1 MNDLIILVISLLLWV
16 FAFLGLKK
24 IKMNFFKFMV
34 GSLGLFTIAIVFL
47 SGFLETGLSFAI
59 SNSLSIIEK
68 YTDYFQVFAGN
79 SIITMDTKSGIVSM
93 LINYE
98 CSGVIEM
105 LVFTSLAIFFPF
117 GSVLRKSFTI
127 VAGNAYIY
135 ISNIVRIMSI
145 IFITKTFGAEAYYVA
160 HTLIAR
166 IIFFALML
174 LLYYFVF
181 TFTQMKY
188 QNVGDIK

>member
-1 MNDLIILVISLLLWV
+1 MSNLIILFTLLLLWILIL
-16 FAFLGLKK
+16 LGLKK
-24 IKMNFFKFMV
+24 MKMNFFKFMI
-34 GSLGLFTIAIVFL
+34 GSLGLFTIAMVFL
-47 SGFLETGLSFAI
+47 SGFLEMGLSLAI
-59 SNSLSIIEK
+59 ANSLKVLENL
-68 YTDYFQVFAGN
+68 THYFQVFAGN
-79 SIITMDTKSGIVSM
+79 SIITMDTKSGIISM

-117 GSVLRKSFTI
+117 GSVLRKAFSI
-127 VAGNAYIY
+127 VMGNVYIY
-135 ISNIVRIMSI
+135 ISNIIRIMSI

-160 HTLIAR
+160 HTLVAR
-166 IIFFALML
+166 IIFFAFML

-181 TFTQMKY
+181 TFTQLKY

>member
-1 MNDLIILVISLLLWV
+1 MNHFIILTMSLLLWAL
-16 FAFLGLKK
+16 AFLGLRK
-24 IKMNFFKFMV
+24 IKMNFFKFMI
-34 GSLGLFTIAIVFL
+34 GSLGLFTIAMIFL
-47 SGFLETGLSFAI
+47 SGFLEMSLSLAI
-59 SNSLSIIEK
+59 SNSLSIIERF
-68 YTDYFQVFAGN
+68 THYFQVFSEN
-79 SIITMDTKSGIVSM
+79 SIITLDTKSGIVSM
-93 LINYE
+93 SINYE

-117 GSVLRKSFTI
+117 GSIFRKAFSI
-127 VAGNAYIY
+127 IMGNIYIY
-135 ISNIVRIMSI
+135 ISNIIRIMSI
-145 IFITKTFGAEAYYVA
+145 IFITKTFGAEAYYMA

-166 IIFFALML
+166 VIFFVFML

>member
-1 MNDLIILVISLLLWV
+1 MSNLIILFMLLLLWILIL
-16 FAFLGLKK
+16 FGLKK

-34 GSLGLFTIAIVFL
+34 GSLGLFTIAMIFL
-47 SGFLETGLSFAI
+47 SSFLEMGLSLAI
-59 SNSLSIIEK
+59 SNSLKVIENL
-68 YTDYFQVFAGN
+68 THYFQVFAGN
-79 SIITMDTKSGIVSM
+79 SIITIDTKSGIVSM

-117 GSVLRKSFTI
+117 GSMFRKVFSIVL
-127 VAGNAYIY
+127 GNIYIY
-135 ISNIVRIMSI
+135 ASNIIRIISI

-160 HTLIAR
+160 HTLVAR
-166 IIFFALML
+166 IIFFAFML

-181 TFTQMKY
+181 TFTQLKY